1 MGGGG
6 GQCVRSRVQG
16 CGHRRSSSAAPTPAP
31 KAASKRGHSATGHS
45 RPSAARSASGS
56 SPPPPSPPP
65 PSPPPLA
72 PPPLAPPAA
81 RVAGSRGDSVS
92 RGGASAR
99 SQAASAALTPGSAA
113 ALRALRIATSLQ
125 LARRRARG
133 DGGTPASRRR
143 RSRRPWQRETP
154 SSCAE
159 IAARACWSRPRA
171 RTCRSSSTS
180 SGAPQA
186 ACKGACGCVRVCAG
200 VCGCVRGREG
210 V

>member
-6 GQCVRSRVQG
+6 GQCVRGRVQG
-16 CGHRRSSSAAPTPAP
+16 CGLRRSSSAAPTPAP

-45 RPSAARSASGS
+45 RPSAARSASS
-56 SPPPPSPPP
+56 SSQPPPS
-65 PSPPPLA
+65 

-81 RVAGSRGDSVS
+81 RVAGTRGDSVS
-92 RGGASAR
+92 RGSASAR

-133 DGGTPASRRR
+133 DGRTPALRRR
-143 RSRRPWQRETP
+143 RSRRPWQRATP

-171 RTCRSSSTS
+171 RTYRSSSTS
-180 SGAPQA
+180 SGAPLA
-186 ACKGACGCVRVCAG
+186 ACTGALWCASVCEGVRGRVRVC
-200 VCGCVRGREG
+200 EG
-210 V
+210 A

>member
-6 GQCVRSRVQG
+6 GQCVRGRVQG

-72 PPPLAPPAA
+72 PPAA

-92 RGGASAR
+92 REGASAR
-99 SQAASAALTPGSAA
+99 NQAASAALTPGSAA
-113 ALRALRIATSLQ
+113 ALRALRIATSIQ

-159 IAARACWSRPRA
+159 IAARACWSTPRA

-186 ACKGACGCVRVCAG
+186 ACTGASGCASVCERV
-200 VCGCVRGREG
+200 
-210 V
+210 

>member
-6 GQCVRSRVQG
+6 GQCVRGRVQG
-16 CGHRRSSSAAPTPAP
+16 CGLRRSSSAAPTPAP

-56 SPPPPSPPP
+56 SQPPPSPPPPSPPP

-72 PPPLAPPAA
+72 PPAA
-81 RVAGSRGDSVS
+81 RVAGTRGDSVS
-92 RGGASAR
+92 RGSASAR

-113 ALRALRIATSLQ
+113 ALRALRIA
-125 LARRRARG
+125 RRRARG
-133 DGGTPASRRR
+133 DGRTPALRRR
-143 RSRRPWQRETP
+143 RSRRPWQRATP

-171 RTCRSSSTS
+171 RTYRSSSTS
-180 SGAPQA
+180 SGAPLA
-186 ACKGACGCVRVCAG
+186 ACTGALRCASVCARVRACVRVS
-200 VCGCVRGREG
+200 EG